1 MDRNNNTR
9 RRGPKGNKKVA
20 NTYRKTYKTA
30 SSAAVVIKPITHIK
44 KIKKSGKTYEL
55 VTVTAEYTDANK
67 RKYESE
73 GFTEKAQLTRELRRG
88 KKSMGIW
95 QLLKEVVGNS
105 NMNNI
110 ANMFAAIN
118 LSKESSPV
126 IEKMAQIEVDE
137 ALGDLSSM
145 FSSRFRF

>member
-9 RRGPKGNKKVA
+9 RRGPKGNKKTA
-20 NTYRKTYKTA
+20 NTYRKTYKTS
-30 SSAAVVIKPITHIK
+30 SSAAVVIKPLTHIK

-88 KKSMGIW
+88 KKSMGVW
-95 QLLKEVVGNS
+95 QLLKEVVSNS

-110 ANMFAAIN
+110 ANMFSEIN
-118 LSKESSPV
+118 LGKESSPV

-137 ALGDLSSM
+137 ALGGLSSM
-145 FSSRFRF
+145 LSRFRF